1 MKNFSKK
8 SKIII
13 SVAAISAVLA
23 AMPFVIYLKVLPAA
37 VSNPNVIN
45 YVQNVLDKQAGLK
58 LNVKSPV
65 LTTSLSPDL
74 EFKVEE
80 LSLYDKENHA
90 LLAVQNF
97 DTQISFAK
105 ILKKNIIVKKLGADE
120 IFADVNKLMALVP
133 EQKQET
139 QKPIDWYFDFFD
151 SLLYVKKST
160 ILYDA
165 GSDTLLTLNADNLR
179 IDNTQKHTRYV
190 HFDIKADIEK
200 NKKHLN
206 IAIADKNTV
215 FIKDK
220 KIFVQNCVLNINK
233 SKVSFNADA
242 DKKNNFNVEIFSK
255 NFGIKDVIELV
266 NSNII
271 ENNISSDVLVYF
283 KDIDGSFDFNIKL
296 TNKDLNGLL
305 TLNKANMKIVPV
317 NNLPVTLQK
326 GSVVMTKDDVVLK
339 DFEGYYN
346 NKTENKLSFKAKVN
360 DYLKSIDTDLE
371 AHAVVTDDFAKNYFS
386 TLVGAPV
393 TLTGGNTRTKLTLK
407 AINNKIDLVWLFGLK
422 AGQDILLDGNSF
434 SPVNYRRML
443 KADLHFENMLLG
455 IKSINYYIAPNEASK
470 MKKKPQPIMQ
480 LSGNIDFSKGDPI
493 VKDFGFD
500 IPKPLPSE
508 FLNLFTGSEKLFRK
522 GTFSGNLKVDNNG
535 DYPVIN
541 GNMEIDGMRIPSQ
554 RLGIKSGKLVTEN
567 GLIKLSANG
576 KCRRTNYDF
585 NGDIV
590 NAVKFPII
598 IKDVNLT
605 VDNVDVE
612 RFLAVSN
619 NKPQEKPEAEIVP
632 IAYTVSD
639 EEPDDDMQTFDI
651 GNVIVENCNLNILKG
666 FYKGINFADVQA
678 TMSLDKNSIL
688 KLYSNKFEIAE
699 GHSSGK
705 VDCDLKNQKYNVV
718 LGIKD
723 VNSDIMATS
732 LLNLP
737 REISGKASGLMELS
751 TDKSMKLNG
760 SIKFIVQ
767 NGTIGKIGLV
777 EYVMK
782 FAALF
787 RNPLAMISPST
798 FSDLVNIPEGNFD
811 KITGELLISD
821 NVVKRMQIKSYAS
834 QLSAF
839 IVGRYDLENKDA
851 TLRIYT
857 KFSSRNKGFA
867 GFLRNISLNSLANR
881 VPLSS
886 RNDANYYSAELE
898 MLPPIDADE
907 KDCQV
912 FLTTVDGDVENNNFL
927 SSLKKIK

>member
-8 SKIII
+8 TKIII
-13 SVAAISAVLA
+13 SVVAIGAVIA
-23 AMPFVIYLKVLPAA
+23 SVPFVLYLKVIPYA
-37 VSNPNVIN
+37 VSSPEVLSH
-45 YVQNVLDKQAGLK
+45 VQNILDNQAGLK

-65 LTTSLSPDL
+65 LNTALSPEL
-74 EFKVEE
+74 EFKVDE
-80 LSLYDKENHA
+80 LSLYNKENQA

-97 DTQISFAK
+97 DTKISFAK
-105 ILKKNIIVKKLGADE
+105 VFKKIIIVKKLGADY
-120 IFADVNKLMALVP
+120 IYADVNKLMALVP
-133 EQKQET
+133 QQKQET
-139 QKPIDWYFDFFD
+139 QKTFDWYFDFFD

-165 GSDTLLTLNADNLR
+165 GSNTLLTLNADNLR
-179 IDNTQKHTRYV
+179 VDNTQKVIRYV

-200 NKKHLN
+200 AKKHLN

-233 SKVSFNADA
+233 SKVCFSADA
-242 DKKNNFNVEIFSK
+242 DKKNNFNVEICSNK
-255 NFGIKDVIELV
+255 FGIKDIIELV
-266 NSNII
+266 ESNII
-271 ENNISSDVLVYF
+271 ENNISEVLAYF
-283 KDIDGSFDFNIKL
+283 NDISGSFAFNIKL
-296 TNKDLNGLL
+296 NNNSLNGLL
-305 TLNKANMKIVPV
+305 TLNKADFKIVPV

-326 GSVVMTKDDVVLK
+326 GSVVMTKDDVILK
-339 DFEGYYN
+339 DFEGFYN
-346 NKTENKLSFKAKVN
+346 NKKENRLSFEATVN
-360 DYLKSIDTDLE
+360 DYLKSIDTELE
-371 AHAVVTDDFAKNYFS
+371 ANAVVTNDFAKNYFS
-386 TLVGAPV
+386 NLVGAPV
-393 TLTGGNTRTKLTLK
+393 TLTGGNTKTKLTLK

-434 SPVNYRRML
+434 SPADYRRML
-443 KADLHFENMLLG
+443 KADLHFEDMLLC
-455 IKSINYYIAPNEASK
+455 IKSINYYIAPNEVPK
-470 MKKKPQPIMQ
+470 LKKKPQPIMQ
-480 LSGNIDFSKGDPI
+480 LSGNIDFSKGDPV

-508 FLNLFTGSEKLFRK
+508 FLNLFAGEKLFRK

-535 DYPVIN
+535 KYPVID
-541 GNMEIDGMRIPSQ
+541 GNMSIDGMRIPSQ
-554 RLGIKSGKLVTEN
+554 RLRIKSGRLITEN
-567 GLIKLSANG
+567 GLVRLSANG

-585 NGDIV
+585 NGDII
-590 NAVKFPII
+590 NAIKFPVI

-605 VDNVDVE
+605 LDNVDVE
-612 RFLAVSN
+612 RFLTLSSSAPV
-619 NKPQEKPEAEIVP
+619 KEHQKEIAP
-632 IAYTVSD
+632 ASYTVSD
-639 EEPDDDMQTFDI
+639 EEPDDDVQTFDI
-651 GNVIVENCNLNILKG
+651 GNVIVEKCNLNILKG
-666 FYKGINFADVQA
+666 FYKGINFADVHA
-678 TMSLDKNSIL
+678 TMSLDKDSML
-688 KLYSNKFEIAE
+688 KMYSNRFEIAE

-705 VDCDLKNQKYNVV
+705 VDCDLKNQKYNIV

-811 KITGELLISD
+811 KITGELLIKD
-821 NVVKRMQIKSYAS
+821 NVVNRMKIKSYAS

-839 IVGRYDLENKDA
+839 IAGRYDLENKDA
-851 TLRIYT
+851 SLRIYT

>member
-1 MKNFSKK
+1 MKNISKK
-8 SKIII
+8 TKIII
-13 SVAAISAVLA
+13 SAAAIGAVLIA
-23 AMPFVIYLKVLPAA
+23 APFAVYLKVFPAV
-37 VSNPNVIN
+37 VSSPKVLN
-45 YVQNVLDKQAGLK
+45 YVQKVLYKEAGLK
-58 LNVKSPV
+58 LNVKAPV
-65 LTTSLSPDL
+65 LTTSLSPEL

-80 LSLYDKENHA
+80 LSLYNKENHA

-97 DTQISFAK
+97 DTRVSFAK
-105 ILKKNIIVKKLGADE
+105 VLKKNIIIKKLGADE
-120 IFADVNKLMALVP
+120 IYADVNKLMALAP

-139 QKPIDWYFDFFD
+139 QKPSDWYFDFFD

-160 ILYDA
+160 ILYNA

-179 IDNTQKHTRYV
+179 IDNTQKVIRYV

-200 NKKHLN
+200 AKKHLN

-233 SKVSFNADA
+233 SKISFNADA

-266 NSNII
+266 ESNII

-296 TNKDLNGLL
+296 TNNDLNGLL
-305 TLNKANMKIVPV
+305 TLNKANLKIVPV
-317 NNLPVTLQK
+317 NNIPVTLQK

-339 DFEGYYN
+339 DFEGFYN
-346 NKTENKLSFKAKVN
+346 NKKENKLSFKAKVN

-371 AHAVVTDDFAKNYFS
+371 ANAVVTNDFAKNYFS

-393 TLTGGNTRTKLTLK
+393 TLTGGNTKTKLTLK

-422 AGQDILLDGNSF
+422 PGQDILLDGNSF

-443 KADLHFENMLLG
+443 KADLHFEDMLLG
-455 IKSINYYIAPNEASK
+455 IKSINYYIAPEEVVK
-470 MKKKPQPIMQ
+470 MRKKPQPIMQ
-480 LSGNIDFSKGDPI
+480 LSGNIDFSKAEP
-493 VKDFGFD
+493 VVRDFGFD

-508 FLNLFTGSEKLFRK
+508 FLNLFTGGEKLFRK

-535 DYPVIN
+535 QYPVIK
-541 GNMEIDGMRIPSQ
+541 GNMAIDGMRIPSQ
-554 RLGIKSGKLVTEN
+554 RLGIKSGKLITEN
-567 GLIKLSANG
+567 GLIRLSASG

-612 RFLAVSN
+612 RFLALSN
-619 NKPQEKPEAEIVP
+619 SKPQEKSENDVVP
-632 IAYTVSD
+632 VSYTVSD
-639 EEPDDDMQTFDI
+639 EEPDDDVQTFDI
-651 GNVIVENCNLNILKG
+651 GNVIVEKCNLNILKG
-666 FYKGINFADVQA
+666 FYKGINFADVHA
-678 TMSLDKNSIL
+678 TMSLDKNSML
-688 KLYSNKFEIAE
+688 KLYSNRFEIAE

-811 KITGELLISD
+811 KITGELVIND

>member
-8 SKIII
+8 TKIII
-13 SVAAISAVLA
+13 SVAAIGAVIASA
-23 AMPFVIYLKVLPAA
+23 PFVLYLKVIPYA
-37 VSNPNVIN
+37 VSSPKVLSH
-45 YVQNVLDKQAGLK
+45 VQNILDKQAGLK

-65 LTTSLSPDL
+65 LNTALSPEL

-80 LSLYDKENHA
+80 LSLYNKENQA

-97 DTQISFAK
+97 DTKISFAK
-105 ILKKNIIVKKLGADE
+105 VFKKIIIVKKLGADD
-120 IFADVNKLMALVP
+120 IYADINKLMALAP
-133 EQKQET
+133 KQNQET
-139 QKPIDWYFDFFD
+139 QKPSDWYFDFFD

-165 GSDTLLTLNADNLR
+165 GSNTLLTLNADNLR
-179 IDNTQKHTRYV
+179 VDNTQKVIRYV

-200 NKKHLN
+200 AKKHLS

-220 KIFVQNCVLNINK
+220 KIFVQDCVLNINK
-233 SKVSFNADA
+233 SKVYFNADA
-242 DKKNNFNVEIFSK
+242 DKKNNFNVEIYSNK
-255 NFGIKDVIELV
+255 FGIKDVIELV
-266 NSNII
+266 ESNII
-271 ENNISSDVLVYF
+271 ENNISEVLAYF
-283 KDIDGSFDFNIKL
+283 KDINGSFDFNVKL
-296 TNKDLNGLL
+296 NNNSLNGLL
-305 TLNKANMKIVPV
+305 TLNKADLKIVPV

-326 GSVVMTKDDVVLK
+326 GSVVMTKNDVILK
-339 DFEGYYN
+339 DFEGFYN
-346 NKTENKLSFKAKVN
+346 NKKENRLSFKATVN

-371 AHAVVTDDFAKNYFS
+371 AHAVVTNDFAKNYFS
-386 TLVGAPV
+386 NLVGAPV
-393 TLTGGNTRTKLTLK
+393 TLTGGNTKTKLTLK
-407 AINNKIDLVWLFGLK
+407 SINNKIDLVWLFGLK
-422 AGQDILLDGNSF
+422 PGQDILLDGNSF

-443 KADLHFENMLLG
+443 KADLHFEDMLLG
-455 IKSINYYIAPNEASK
+455 IKSINYYIAPNEVPK
-470 MKKKPQPIMQ
+470 LKKKPQPIMQ

-508 FLNLFTGSEKLFRK
+508 FLNLFTGEKLFRK

-535 DYPVIN
+535 KYPVID
-541 GNMEIDGMRIPSQ
+541 GNMSIDGMRIPSQ

-567 GLIKLSANG
+567 GLVRLSANG

-590 NAVKFPII
+590 NAIKFPII

-612 RFLAVSN
+612 RFLTLSN
-619 NKPQEKPEAEIVP
+619 SAPAKEPQQEIVP
-632 IAYTVSD
+632 ISYTVSD
-639 EEPDDDMQTFDI
+639 EEPDDNVQTFDM
-651 GNVIVENCNLNILKG
+651 GNVIVEKCNLNILKG
-666 FYKGINFADVQA
+666 FYKGINFADVHA
-678 TMSLDKNSIL
+678 TMSLDKDSIL
-688 KLYSNKFEIAE
+688 KMYSNRFEIAE

-705 VDCDLKNQKYNVV
+705 VDCDLKNQKYNII

-811 KITGELLISD
+811 KITGELLIKD
-821 NVVKRMQIKSYAS
+821 NVVNRMQIKSYAP

-839 IVGRYDLENKDA
+839 IAGRYDLENKDA
-851 TLRIYT
+851 SLRIYT